1 MFLTQTNV
9 SKTYL
14 TMDSIILMSLL
25 FYEEIYSISHMKLVI
40 KIYHNFESFSSCTGN
55 AECINYVGGF
65 YCQCIPPYVG
75 DGVEYC
81 MNEADYITI
90 GNVIPK
96 LNSCLFIYQKSIL
109 NFWKTTLQA
118 DLQRVIADAT
128 VKIEDLKQRWNET
141 LEMFRKS
148 ENETNQARTSK
159 IASEIF

>member
-1 MFLTQTNV
+1 
-9 SKTYL
+9 
-14 TMDSIILMSLL
+14 
-25 FYEEIYSISHMKLVI
+25 
-40 KIYHNFESFSSCTGN
+40 
-55 AECINYVGGF
+55 
-65 YCQCIPPYVG
+65 
-75 DGVEYC
+75 

-90 GNVIPK
+90 GNVILK

-128 VKIEDLKQRWNET
+128 VKIDDLKQRWNET

-148 ENETNQARTSK
+148 ENETNQALTSK

>member
-1 MFLTQTNV
+1 
-9 SKTYL
+9 
-14 TMDSIILMSLL
+14 
-25 FYEEIYSISHMKLVI
+25 
-40 KIYHNFESFSSCTGN
+40 
-55 AECINYVGGF
+55 
-65 YCQCIPPYVG
+65 
-75 DGVEYC
+75 

-96 LNSCLFIYQKSIL
+96 LNSCLFIYRKSIL

-128 VKIEDLKQRWNET
+128 VKIDDLKQRWNET

-148 ENETNQARTSK
+148 ENETNQALTSK